1 MSKCKLT
8 DYFKPGNNKY
18 IRKDVDST
26 VQNEPITETT
36 SSHDKEVVTIIVIRN
51 GKIVWKV
58 VWIEY
63 YLRLNLSSRRY

>member
-18 IRKDVDST
+18 VRKDVDST

-63 YLRLNLSSRRY
+63 YLRQNLSCQRY

>member
-18 IRKDVDST
+18 VRKDVDST

-36 SSHDKEVVTIIVIRN
+36 SSHDKEVVTVIVIRN
-51 GKIVWKV
+51 GKIVWKL

-63 YLRLNLSSRRY
+63 YLRQNLSCQRY

>member
-18 IRKDVDST
+18 VRKDVDST

-51 GKIVWKV
+51 GKIVWKI

-63 YLRLNLSSRRY
+63 YLRQNLSCQRY